1 MSKTMPRTIP
11 ADGHYCITNASVPE
25 AVMGRPDSGA
35 LARVDISVE
44 NGLVTAVTP
53 AGSAP
58 TLPNVLDMDGGIV
71 LPAFVDLHTHL
82 DKGHIWPR
90 RSSPDGTWWGAL
102 LAVNDDR
109 VANWAAD
116 DVERRMD
123 FALRCAWAHGTA
135 AIRTHL
141 DSAPPQHEISFDVFE
156 MMRER
161 WAGRIELQAVSLVGP
176 DVMLDLPQLREV
188 ARRVQAGGGVLG
200 GSTAVHPEN
209 PQIMRNLIEVA
220 GEYGLD
226 IDLHADECPDPAAT
240 ALQTLAEAVLETG
253 FAGKVLAGHC
263 CALAVQDEAHARAVI
278 DNVVAA
284 GVAVVSL
291 PMCNMYLQDR
301 QNTDGVLRT
310 PRWRGVTLLNELK
323 AAGGRVAIA
332 SDNTRDPFYA
342 YGDLDGFEVLREGAR
357 ILHFDHPQQHAF
369 AWTRAVGA
377 DPAAIGG
384 FTYAATIEAT
394 APADLV
400 LFAARTWTELM
411 SRPQSDRTVLRRGM
425 AIDTT
430 LPDYRELDDLMGAST

>member
-1 MSKTMPRTIP
+1 MARTIP
-11 ADGHYCITNASVPE
+11 ADGHYSITNASVPE
-25 AVMGRPDSGA
+25 SVMGKADSGA

-44 NGLVTAVTP
+44 NGLITSVTP

-58 TLPNVLDMDGGIV
+58 TLPNVLDMDAGIV

-90 RSSPDGTWWGAL
+90 RPSPDGTWWGAL

-109 VANWAAD
+109 TANWAAN
-116 DVERRMD
+116 DVERRFD

-141 DSAPPQHEISFDVFE
+141 DSTPPQHEISFAVFE
-156 MMRER
+156 TMRER
-161 WAGRIELQAVSLVGP
+161 WAGRIELQAVSIVGP
-176 DVMLDLPQLREV
+176 DVMVDIAQLREV
-188 ARRVQAGGGVLG
+188 ARVVKAHRGVLG
-200 GSTAVHPEN
+200 GSTAVHAEN
-209 PQIMRNLIEVA
+209 PKIMRNLIEVA
-220 GEYGLD
+220 GEFGLN
-226 IDLHADECPDPAAT
+226 IDLHADESPDPAAT
-240 ALQTLAEAVLETG
+240 ALQTLAEAVIETG
-253 FAGKVLAGHC
+253 YDGDVLAGHC
-263 CALAVQDEAHARAVI
+263 CALAVQPDDHAKYVI
-278 DNVVAA
+278 DKVVEA

-301 QNTDGVLRT
+301 HNENGTLRT

-342 YGDLDGFEVLREGAR
+342 YGDLDGFEVFREGAR
-357 ILHFDHPQQHAF
+357 ILHFDHPQAEAF
-369 AWTRAVGA
+369 AWARAVGA

-384 FTYAATIEAT
+384 FTYAATIEAA

-400 LFAARTWTELM
+400 LFSARSWTELM
-411 SRPQSDRTVLRRGM
+411 SRPQADRTVLRKGT

-430 LPDYRELDDLMGAST
+430 LPDYRELDDLMGASA

>member
-1 MSKTMPRTIP
+1 MARTIP
-11 ADGHYCITNASVPE
+11 ADGHFTIANASVPE
-25 AVMGRPDSGA
+25 AVMGKAQSGA

-44 NGLVTAVTP
+44 NGRVTAVTP

-58 TLPNVLDMDGGIV
+58 ALPNVVDMDGGIV

-90 RSSPDGTWWGAL
+90 RPSPDGTWWGAL
-102 LAVNDDR
+102 MAVQDDR
-109 VANWAAD
+109 TANWAAD
-116 DVERRMD
+116 DVERRFD

-141 DSAPPQHEISFDVFE
+141 DSAPPQHEISFAVFE
-156 MMRER
+156 KMRER

-176 DVMLDLPQLREV
+176 DVMLDIAQLRDV
-188 ARRVQAGGGVLG
+188 ARVVKAAGGVLG
-200 GSTAVHPEN
+200 GSTAVHEDN
-209 PQIMRNLIEVA
+209 PNIMRNLIEVA
-220 GEYGLD
+220 GEFGLD
-226 IDLHADECPDPAAT
+226 IDLHADESPDPAAT
-240 ALQTLAEAVLETG
+240 ALQALAEAVIETG
-253 FAGKVLAGHC
+253 YKGNVLAGHC
-263 CALAVQDEAHARAVI
+263 CALAVQPDDHAKYVI
-278 DNVVAA
+278 DKVVEA

-301 QNTDGVLRT
+301 HNENGVLRT

-342 YGDLDGFEVLREGAR
+342 YGDLDGFEVFREGAR
-357 ILHFDHPQQHAF
+357 ILHFDHPQEHAF
-369 AWTRAVGA
+369 SWARAVGA

-384 FTYAATIEAT
+384 FTYAATIEAS

-400 LFAARTWTELM
+400 LFAARNWTELM
-411 SRPQSDRTVLRRGM
+411 SRPQSDRTVLRKGT

-430 LPDYRELDDLMGAST
+430 LPDYRELDDLMGA